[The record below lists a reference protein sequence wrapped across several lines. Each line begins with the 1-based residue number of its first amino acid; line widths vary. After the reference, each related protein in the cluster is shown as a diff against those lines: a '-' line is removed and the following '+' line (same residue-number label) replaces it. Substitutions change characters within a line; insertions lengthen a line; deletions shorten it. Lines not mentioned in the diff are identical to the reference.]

1 MGHHEGWQDLG
12 SPLAF
17 ISDTL
22 IIETGIG
29 YTAIFWLFYVPLILK
44 ILANGYFF
52 LWGVLRRVRNRVIP
66 ILLQYSIPRELYVI
80 EVSLQDLWQIRTFI
94 RTWDFAVQVY
104 CCLCQ
109 VKANRYWL
117 TTLTGIGKNVLHK
130 SFTVKTLFPV
140 WMDVS
145 SVGEV
150 RKAVFWGITM
160 CLEKSK
166 KNLLLL
172 SLVFSLANRNT
183 TRKVQEMMP
192 REL

>member
-1 MGHHEGWQDLG
+1 MKLG
-12 SPLAF
+12 LG
-17 ISDTL
+17 TL
-22 IIETGIG
+22 QF
-29 YTAIFWLFYVPLILK
+29 FWLFYVPLILK

-109 VKANRYWL
+109 VKASRYWL

-130 SFTVKTLFPV
+130 SCTVKTLFPV

-150 RKAVFWGITM
+150 RKAVFWVITM
-160 CLEKSK
+160 CFRKIQEKPPSFVLSFLTSK
-166 KNLLLL
+166 QKYYKEG
-172 SLVFSLANRNT
+172 ARDDA
-183 TRKVQEMMP
+183 
-192 REL
+192 

>member
-1 MGHHEGWQDLG
+1 MGHHEGWPDLG

-29 YTAIFWLFYVPLILK
+29 YTAIFWAILCPFHTK
-44 ILANGYFF
+44 ILANGNFF

-66 ILLQYSIPRELYVI
+66 ILLKHSIPRELYVI

-94 RTWDFAVQVY
+94 RTWDIAVQVY

-109 VKANRYWL
+109 VKASRYWL
-117 TTLTGIGKNVLHK
+117 TTLTGIEKNVLHK

-160 CLEKSK
+160 CFRKIQEKPPSFVLSFLTSK
-166 KNLLLL
+166 QKYY
-172 SLVFSLANRNT
+172 
-183 TRKVQEMMP
+183 KE
-192 REL
+192 